1 MPELYEI
8 IDSLCRQKG
17 ISGAKM
23 AADLG
28 MSRSTLTELRSGRNR
43 SFTLATAQKIADYF
57 GVSVDTLAGRSLSSG
72 APVAQ
77 QQSFATFQ
85 RALDDS
91 GLRMEEFDQE
101 DMEDIAAFM
110 KMIRKKK
117 EK

>member
-8 IDSLCRQKG
+8 IDALCRQKG
-17 ISGAKM
+17 ISGARM

-28 MSRSTLTELRSGRNR
+28 MSRSTLTELRSGRSR
-43 SFTLATAQKIADYF
+43 SFTLATAHKVADYF
-57 GVSVDTLAGRSLSSG
+57 GVSVDTLAGRCLPTPASG
-72 APVAQ
+72 GGGPT
-77 QQSFATFQ
+77 FASFQ
-85 RALDDS
+85 RALNDS

-101 DMEDIAAFM
+101 DIEDIAAFM